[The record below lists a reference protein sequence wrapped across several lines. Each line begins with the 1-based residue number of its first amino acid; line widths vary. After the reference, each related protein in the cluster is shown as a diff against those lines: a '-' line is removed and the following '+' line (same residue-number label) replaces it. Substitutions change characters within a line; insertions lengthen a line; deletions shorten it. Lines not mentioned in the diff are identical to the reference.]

1 MLKKDE
7 ASKAEKFLVN
17 VMQHATTMDDLRYW
31 MYHFYKSHDFDKI
44 PPTSHL
50 TVSHNK
56 RAFYVTHDIIT
67 VFDNEA
73 SLDPT
78 NFGFQIE
85 LGYLI
90 PQKDLRLWPNDLVK
104 ECHCKSCERGATCI
118 CQSNNLLCISF
129 CKCQSHTPISCKNPQ
144 NTILAQAIQ
153 GGATFATNDI

>member
-1 MLKKDE
+1 MKLAKLKNFLLMLCSMLL
-7 ASKAEKFLVN
+7 SK
-17 VMQHATTMDDLRYW
+17 MDDLRYW
-31 MYHFYKSHDFDKI
+31 MYHFCKSHDFDKI

-50 TVSHNK
+50 TVSHIK

-85 LGYLI
+85 SGYLI

-104 ECHCKSCERGATCI
+104 ECHCISCYRGATCI
-118 CQSNNLLCISF
+118 CRSNNL
-129 CKCQSHTPISCKNPQ
+129 
-144 NTILAQAIQ
+144 
-153 GGATFATNDI
+153 FAYHFVSVKVIRLYHAKIH